1 LTHGFLDDLPGE
13 RARRRKRRSTP
24 PPPEAD
30 GAAVVYRAVRCP
42 NGQCRSKK
50 VPVYATKLPVRY
62 HKCLVCGCRF
72 KSIEEEEG
80 KGVRG

>member
-1 LTHGFLDDLPGE
+1 MANGFLDDLPGE
-13 RARRRKRRSTP
+13 RARRRKRTP
-24 PPPEAD
+24 PPPETTD
-30 GAAVVYRAVRCP
+30 QVVSYRPVRCP